1 MDQFLMN
8 HLGVKIVVLEGM
20 TILKKAR
27 TDLGWQ
33 VAGTGM
39 EEDEVKSYLKMM
51 REFGGFSPSRP
62 FEV

>member
-1 MDQFLMN
+1 MN
-8 HLGVKIVVLEGM
+8 HLGNKIVVLNGM
-20 TILKKAR
+20 TILKKSR
-27 TDLGWQ
+27 TDLDWQ
-33 VAGTGM
+33 VVGTDM